1 MFSTTCWTIYLSSD
15 DLEGKEEKDTPNED
29 WFFLLTVKK
38 KDLLGLTIQQQLGN
52 LECKNLGTPI
62 SINGIGLK
70 WTKEGEDGFLDQ
82 FFFSLI

>member
-15 DLEGKEEKDTPNED
+15 DFEVKEEKDTPNED

-62 SINGIGLK
+62 SISKLLCF
-70 WTKEGEDGFLDQ
+70 W
-82 FFFSLI
+82 